1 MIRRK
6 LLIATLAGVIAS
18 GAIGGSVAAY
28 AKNNEQA
35 TDEAAIMANAKITM
49 TQAIAAAEQQ
59 VGGKAVGTGIED
71 QDGTVYFE
79 VQVLKNGARQKVLV
93 VHHSDFDVLIPS
105 HWRIGKLSG
114 GTRISMLLGI
124 PG

>member
-6 LLIATLAGVIAS
+6 LLTATLASVIAS

-28 AKNNEQA
+28 AKNNEHP

-49 TQAIAAAEQQ
+49 TQAIASAEQQ

-79 VQVLKNGARQKVLV
+79 VQVLKNGTRQKVLIDPQTGKV
-93 VHHSDFDVLIPS
+93 VKTVTADNERNERGHESDDD
-105 HWRIGKLSG
+105 
-114 GTRISMLLGI
+114 
-124 PG
+124 

>member
-6 LLIATLAGVIAS
+6 FLTATLAGVIAS

-28 AKNNEQA
+28 ARDNEQA
-35 TDEAAIMANAKITM
+35 TNEAAIIANAKITM
-49 TQAIAAAEQQ
+49 VQAIAAAEQQ

-79 VQVLKNGARQKVLV
+79 VQVVKDGARQKALV
-93 VHHSDFDVLIPS
+93 DPQT
-105 HWRIGKLSG
+105 GKVVKIVTADKKRNERG
-114 GTRISMLLGI
+114 HENDDD
-124 PG
+124 

>member
-6 LLIATLAGVIAS
+6 LLTAALAGVIVS
-18 GAIGGSVAAY
+18 GAIAGSVAAY
-28 AKNNEQA
+28 ARNNEQA

-59 VGGKAVGTGIED
+59 AGGKAVGTGIED

-79 VQVLKNGARQKVLV
+79 VQVIKDGARQKVLV
-93 VHHSDFDVLIPS
+93 DPQTGKVVKTVTADNERNERGHESDDD
-105 HWRIGKLSG
+105 
-114 GTRISMLLGI
+114 
-124 PG
+124 

>member
-1 MIRRK
+1 MIRRT
-6 LLIATLAGVIAS
+6 LLTAALAGVIAS

-28 AKNNEQA
+28 ARNNEQA

-49 TQAIAAAEQQ
+49 AQAIATAEQQ

-79 VQVLKNGARQKVLV
+79 VQVVKDGARQKVLV
-93 VHHSDFDVLIPS
+93 DPQT
-105 HWRIGKLSG
+105 GKIVKTVTADNERNERG
-114 GTRISMLLGI
+114 HENDDD
-124 PG
+124 

>member
-6 LLIATLAGVIAS
+6 LLTATLAGLIAS
-18 GAIGGSVAAY
+18 GAIGTSVVAY
-28 AKNNEQA
+28 ARNNEQA

-49 TQAIAAAEQQ
+49 TEAIASAEQQ

-79 VQVLKNGARQKVLV
+79 VQVLKNGARQKVLIDPQTGKV
-93 VHHSDFDVLIPS
+93 VKTVTADNEHNERGHESDDD
-105 HWRIGKLSG
+105 
-114 GTRISMLLGI
+114 
-124 PG
+124 